1 MDKKDFCGELLAG
14 RRVRGDD
21 GHLPRACGPGDLANP
36 GAGKWRRDHVHYLSP
51 RSGVFLL
58 LSIAAAVAQQNF
70 MTRFCASDCPY
81 ARKCPRQR
89 PIWKAAAP
97 AAP

>member
-14 RRVRGDD
+14 HRVRGDD
-21 GHLPRACGPGDLANP
+21 GHLPRACGPWG
-36 GAGKWRRDHVHYLSP
+36 
-51 RSGVFLL
+51 SGQ
-58 LSIAAAVAQQNF
+58 SWCRQIAAGLRTERVSVAVHRRGPDEPVAQQNF
-70 MTRFCASDCPY
+70 MTRFCASDRPY

-89 PIWKAAAP
+89 PIWKGVAP